1 MMPDEIDAQSGK
13 AARCAIC
20 GDASTHAFR
29 PFCSRRCANV
39 DLARWL
45 TGGYAIPVREDE
57 DEDGGDAAADV
68 ATIRAEHTAGPRDN
82 D

>member
-1 MMPDEIDAQSGK
+1 MMPDEIDAHSGK
-13 AARCAIC
+13 VARCAIC
-20 GDASTHAFR
+20 GDASRHAFR

-57 DEDGGDAAADV
+57 DEDGTDAATGIANIGTDQ
-68 ATIRAEHTAGPRDN
+68 TARPRDN